1 MSPRWELYFST
12 LKFSLPDRCTLPPSR
27 AQFSRGK
34 DQFLNENR
42 VFPGGKRQFFDLC
55 LG

>member
-34 DQFLNENR
+34 DRILNENGL
-42 VFPGGKRQFFDLC
+42 F
-55 LG
+55 